1 MKKFLFLLVAFIS
14 LAVYAQPIIQDRP
27 AQLQGQL
34 PQVFSPN
41 AAELGKY
48 GKVPVNYFN
57 GLPNITIPLTEV
69 RAKNYTLPVYLSYHA
84 SGNRPENHPG
94 WVGQGWS
101 LHAGGCIN
109 RIIRGVKDELTID
122 EFAEKHRG
130 RPVDL
135 NVDLGYLFR
144 ADNIQSEDWRNY
156 LGEFDDPSF
165 NPDYDCEPDEFQIN
179 IDDISA
185 SFYFTGKNKIKIVS
199 KSDADF
205 TVSYTMDNRRNLGF
219 KVFGRRGVRAY
230 RRFFEFV
237 ITAKDGTKYHFGGNE
252 NSIEYSI
259 TQHNYGNSTSDMY
272 QYTYI
277 ESDLDA
283 VANTWMLTKIE
294 RPDGEEIYF
303 EYIRRESQ
311 IVMTD
316 SHYLEAG
323 YTDIAANYPII
334 GVNTFSSDG
343 GRVNALNNGY
353 SVWIPAANPHPN
365 ISFTILMPTYLESIY
380 CKYGADYANFNTKVS
395 SQLDYDYSPELFYEK
410 IGNMPSWSV
419 IEKNNHTR
427 QLTSISTNHGTA
439 RFQYTSDPNTRLKLN
454 SVSVV
459 ADQCET
465 LRYEMTYNN
474 TPLPRYNSRQ
484 TDAWGYYNTR
494 TPYSFCPFETFS
506 QRRMGVDSNLLQ
518 AEMLIQ
524 IKYPTGGRTEFE
536 YEPHDFSKVATQFP
550 FAVNS
555 QSGYAGGLRIK
566 KIIDYPATGKPEER
580 IFTYRDSEGRSSG
593 ILSGIPI
600 FYVEGQQ
607 DFRWGKITS
616 IEKLLDKINK
626 FIPRVWNYIYF
637 SEHTLNQLSDT
648 DGSHV
653 TYSKVVESIPG
664 TGRTEYYYSN
674 HDTEEMK
681 CRDYRPQ
688 IKENF
693 EEKVIQ
699 NPFNSLA
706 LSRGLLLKKI
716 VLDEDGK
723 TVMIEKNSYAQDLED
738 FLWSISQ
745 FEHFSIYDF
754 HRRSYTQIFTF
765 HPALIRKEVTEY
777 PTEPNGSPHVVTTTY
792 TYNSNRKVTSIEES
806 SGTERYGQHIYYPS
820 DRRGMTYEGML
831 SQGMS
836 GVPVGIVK
844 THNGKVVDAQELTYG
859 KVSVDRG
866 GTFDD
871 ISFMPSKLYSLKT
884 DASITES
891 TYGNSP
897 FSYLDPKPDVE
908 YLKYNG
914 RGDLLGKRTAG
925 GVYTAYVWNEAGNNP
940 SCIAPNV
947 RSQITENKDVPG
959 TKTYKL
965 RFTDQVVDEF
975 EFDTFDSSTI
985 EIDLEEGSR
994 YNLYYG
1000 ILIDDI
1006 QTGVVAFGFEE
1017 EPMSQAWIQI
1027 SSQYTQSARVTIP
1040 GGHHKIK
1047 ILKYRGSKKGNAPD
1061 YSAGRLTVDYYYAKA
1076 VTSGVDDIVRYIDFE
1091 STGGNA
1097 EGFHSGHGHK
1107 GSYTI
1112 SQTVPS
1118 DRKYI
1123 LDYMKKGTGKWSYYR
1138 QSFTG
1143 SATIG
1148 SSSTIIDN
1156 VRIYPEG
1163 ADMKS
1168 YTWDDNNNL
1177 LSKTDASGRTESYEY
1192 DGMNRLVS
1200 VSDLNGNKL
1209 SSYEYLLASKAG
1221 ADTLSR
1227 RDSNYVKTISY
1238 NNAAGSSYNTTLKWY
1253 DGLGRESGSQMLSY
1267 YGTTDVSTDIE
1278 YDALGREWKRYLPVP
1293 DDQRGE
1299 GVTTVYGETRP
1310 YEETVYEAS
1319 PLSRVSRSYGAGAAW
1334 RTADKYTGYTYTTN
1348 GSGAGL
1354 SCYRFELTYSGSSSL
1369 DGQIRNLGLWSA
1381 GSLTVVKVKD
1391 EDGREAYEF
1400 KDLAGNTV
1408 LNRKVDGNGY
1418 LDTYMIYDV
1427 KGRLVAVLPPML
1439 SPTVAGATTTSLSS
1453 QSVRNYG
1460 YLYRYD
1466 GRNRCIAKK
1475 LPGAGW
1481 TYMVYDAADRLVFSQ
1496 DAEQRK
1502 DGRWSFT
1509 LADILGRDC
1518 VSGICYNV
1526 INVFGT
1532 PYDSKNIVVE
1542 KSYGGTGSLMGYS
1555 VTGVS
1560 LTNPTVLSA
1569 NYYDDYDFITSS
1581 SVPSAVRTKLQYAAG
1596 PSGYSG
1602 TKWNNAAGSLTG
1614 SASRIL
1620 GEDPTNDY
1628 IWSSVYYNGKCN
1640 AIQSR
1645 STRQDGGVDITNT
1658 VYTFTGK
1665 PSKVRVDHNSGN
1677 GDSLV
1682 EEYQYTYDK
1691 WDRSKVVKHR
1701 IDESETWTTVSD
1713 ILYDK
1718 VGRLSS
1724 DRRNGVAALKR
1735 TQTYNTRSWV
1745 KKLTGP
1751 GFTETLYYETSRSG
1765 NTPQWGGNISTVTWT
1780 GQDGSVTNT
1789 DNYVYDPLSRLK
1801 SAISKAGSTVNYSET
1816 YSYDNHGNMLSYSH
1830 TGLDGNETMSM
1841 THDGNRL
1848 TGVNSSVGGN
1858 STVTY
1863 DEIGRM
1869 KSSGA
1874 DNVSE
1879 TRYNAIG
1886 FPAYISLRKGGY
1898 VQNTYTAGG
1907 TRLSSRRTDGN
1918 NAVTVM
1924 SYEGNEIYENGN
1936 LKMVLFSGGYVD
1948 YSTGT
1953 PEYRWYTV
1961 DHLGSVRAVADAE
1974 GNVITSYAYR
1984 PYGQEFAAN
1993 REGTAGAP
2001 KATIAS
2007 GNPAQQ
2013 RPGLVAPTVNY
2024 TVAEGP
2030 DWQPFRFGGK
2040 ENLERVGLD
2049 LYDFGARMYS
2059 PTTMRWTTMD
2069 PLCEKYYSI
2078 SPYAYCSCD
2087 PINRFDVGGKW
2098 DVKVHLYSDRAK
2110 YGYGVAVV
2118 TDRTGKEVYRFK
2130 VRAEG
2135 VKGRDRMKVGAD
2147 TPLGVYDVPDQTPW
2161 LTGGSRKSYGPNPR
2175 LNMQGES
2182 GEIVESGRSAI
2193 RIHGGRQEVQ
2203 TEDGEYVKV
2212 SSPELKKTYG
2222 CLRAYDSDVLEF
2234 KTIVDNLQESDS
2246 EEYPGKVYITD
2257 DLQKVLGNDNG
2268 NYVELYEIYVVPEQ
2282 SVDWTTNFLGYLYFW
2297 NMEHNN

>member
-1 MKKFLFLLVAFIS
+1 MKKILFLLLSCIS
-14 LAVYAQPIIQDRP
+14 IYGFAQALELP
-27 AQLQGQL
+27 QLSNVL
-34 PQVFSPN
+34 PQVFSPD

-48 GKVPVNYFN
+48 GRIPVNYFN

-69 RAKNYTLPVYLSYHA
+69 HAKNYTLPVYLSYHA
-84 SGNRPENHPG
+84 SGNKPDHHPG

-109 RIIRGVKDELTID
+109 RIINGMKDETLELETSTPGTLGLLFDPGYLYHASSIQEKDWNNKTVID
-122 EFAEKHRG
+122 QYRRG
-130 RPVDL
+130 FDYDR
-135 NVDLGYLFR
+135 DLG
-144 ADNIQSEDWRNY
+144 ADDANNY
-156 LGEFDDPSF
+156 YC
-165 NPDYDCEPDEFQIN
+165 DYEPDEFQIN
-179 IDDISA
+179 IDDIHA
-185 SFYFTGKNKIKIVS
+185 SFYFIGDGKIKIVS
-199 KSDADF
+199 KSGDNF
-205 TVSYTMDNRRNLGF
+205 SVSYTMNRELS
-219 KVFGRRGVRAY
+219 GVPIKDFQY
-230 RRFFEFV
+230 EGNNIILYNTFYEFIV
-237 ITAKDGTKYHFGGNE
+237 TKDDGTKYYFGGQE
-252 NSIEYSI
+252 DAIEYSMI
-259 TQHNYGNSTSDMY
+259 AYGVISGLL
-272 QYTYI
+272 
-277 ESDLDA
+277 DLKA
-283 VANTWMLTKIE
+283 TANTWMLTKIE
-294 RPDGEEIYF
+294 MPDGEEIYF
-303 EYIRRESQ
+303 NYRRDGVPIVVIDYEHYGYAIANNIVGSHLDKPGSTFGES
-311 IVMTD
+311 VD
-316 SHYLEAG
+316 FEFLL
-323 YTDIAANYPII
+323 P
-334 GVNTFSSDG
+334 
-343 GRVNALNNGY
+343 
-353 SVWIPAANPHPN
+353 
-365 ISFTILMPTYLESIY
+365 SFLESVR
-380 CKYGADYANFNTKVS
+380 CKYGRDSLVFNTSKS
-395 SQLDYDYSPELFYEK
+395 IQKKYDYTNDEFRKRIGDITSKIKKMDYYPQLDEINTGREGIHF
-410 IGNMPSWSV
+410 N
-419 IEKNNHTR
+419 
-427 QLTSISTNHGTA
+427 
-439 RFQYTSDPNTRLKLN
+439 YTSDPETRLKLN
-454 SVSVV
+454 SVSVISNHGEE
-459 ADQCET
+459 Q
-465 LRYEMTYNN
+465 RYEMNYDG
-474 TPLPRYNSRQ
+474 TPLPEYNSRK
-484 TDAWGYYNTR
+484 TDPWGYYNSAQK
-494 TPYSFCPFETFS
+494 YSIYPLGTLY
-506 QRRMGVDSNLLQ
+506 QRRNIVNKKLLQ
-518 AEMLIQ
+518 AEMLTK
-524 IKYPTGGRTEFE
+524 IKYPTGGWTEFE
-536 YEPHDFSKVATQFP
+536 YEPNDYGRIATQYP
-550 FAVNS
+550 FSVIDS
-555 QSGYAGGLRIK
+555 TGQAGGLRISTIK
-566 KIIDYPATGKPEER
+566 DYSSEGHFEER
-580 IFTYRDSEGRSSG
+580 VFSYETSDGISSG

-600 FYVEGQQ
+600 YYVSEKQSIARKLGHCFSFEDIISHLAHWDEFDNYTGYHYVE
-607 DFRWGKITS
+607 
-616 IEKLLDKINK
+616 
-626 FIPRVWNYIYF
+626 F
-637 SEHTLNQLSDT
+637 SETPINQLSDT
-648 DGSHV
+648 DGNHV
-653 TYSKVVESIPG
+653 TYTMVTETIPG
-664 TGRTEYYYSN
+664 VGKTIYNYSN
-674 HDTEEMK
+674 HDTKGMQCMDQMPTILHESFDE
-681 CRDYRPQ
+681 R
-688 IKENF
+688 
-693 EEKVIQ
+693 VIN
-699 NPFNSLA
+699 NPFTSLT
-706 LSRGLLLKKI
+706 LSRGLLLKKSSFDI
-716 VLDEDGK
+716 DGNP
-723 TVMIEKNSYAQDLED
+723 VMEERYSYAQDLTQC
-738 FLWSISQ
+738 LYSMSQ
-745 FEHFSIYDF
+745 YIHFFNLGSS
-754 HRRSYTQIFTF
+754 RRSLSKIYTYY
-765 HPALIRKEVTEY
+765 PALTSKTVTEY

-792 TYNSNRKVTSIEES
+792 TYNSNRKLTSIEET
-806 SGTERYGQHIYYPS
+806 SGTERYGQHFYYPS
-820 DRRGMTYEGML
+820 DRGGMTYEGMI

-836 GVPVGIVK
+836 GIPVGIAK
-844 THNGKVVDAQELTYG
+844 TYNGKVVDAQELTYG

-871 ISFMPSKLYSLKT
+871 ISFMPLELYSLKT
-884 DASITES
+884 DASVTEVS
-891 TYGNSP
+891 YGNFP

-908 YLKYNG
+908 YIKYNG
-914 RGDLLGKRTAG
+914 HGDLLGKRTADG
-925 GVYTAYVWNEAGNNP
+925 GYTAYGWNESGNNP
-940 SCIAPNV
+940 SFIAPNV
-947 RSQITENKDVPG
+947 RTPIAKEKDIPNTE
-959 TKTYKL
+959 TYTL
-965 RFTDQVVDEF
+965 RFTDQLIDEF
-975 EFDTFDSSTI
+975 EFDTIESSTVEFYI
-985 EIDLEEGSR
+985 GNR
-994 YNLYYG
+994 QHYNLYYG
-1000 ILIDDI
+1000 ITIDGI
-1006 QTGVVAFGFEE
+1006 QTGVVSFGFMEN
-1017 EPMSQAWIQI
+1017 PMPQSWIQI
-1027 SSQYTQSARVTIP
+1027 GSQYTQSARVTIP
-1040 GGHHKIK
+1040 GGHHKVR
-1047 ILKYRGSKKGNAPD
+1047 ILKFDGRKEGNVPD
-1061 YSAGRLTVDYYYAKA
+1061 YPAGNLTVRYNKTTV
-1076 VTSGVDDIVRYIDFE
+1076 VTSGVEDIVKYIDFE

-1097 EGFHSGHGHK
+1097 EGFHSDHGHK

-1118 DRKYI
+1118 DRKYV

-1148 SSSTIIDN
+1148 SASTIIDN
-1156 VRIYPEG
+1156 VRIYPED

-1177 LSKTDASGRTESYEY
+1177 LSMTDASGRTVSYEY
-1192 DGMNRLVS
+1192 DGMDRLVS
-1200 VSDLNGNKL
+1200 VSDLNGNKM
-1209 SSYEYLLASKAG
+1209 SSYEYLLASMDGAG
-1221 ADTLSR
+1221 TLSR

-1267 YGTTDVSTDIE
+1267 YGSLDVSTDIE

-1319 PLSRVSRSYGAGAAW
+1319 PLGRVSRSYGAGAAW

-1369 DGQIRNLGLWSA
+1369 DGQIRNMGLWSA
-1381 GSLTVVKVKD
+1381 GSLTVVKVRD

-1400 KDLAGNTV
+1400 KDIAGNTV
-1408 LNRKVDGNGY
+1408 LNRKVDENGY

-1439 SPTVAGATTTSLSS
+1439 SPTVAGATTTALSS

-1481 TYMVYDAADRLVFSQ
+1481 TYMVYDAGDRLVFSQ

-1526 INVFGT
+1526 IDVFGS

-1542 KSYGGTGSLMGYS
+1542 KSYGETGSLMGYS

-1569 NYYDDYDFITSS
+1569 NYYDDYDFITSP
-1581 SVPSAVRTKLQYAAG
+1581 SVPSAVRTKLQYAVG

-1628 IWSSVYYNGKCN
+1628 IWSSVYYNGKGN

-1645 STRQDGGVDITNT
+1645 STRQDGGVDINNT

-1665 PSKVRVDHNSGN
+1665 PSKVRVDHNRGT
-1677 GDSLV
+1677 GGAIV

-1701 IDESETWTTVSD
+1701 INESETWTTVSD

-1735 TQTYNTRSWV
+1735 TLTYNPRSWV

-1780 GQDGSVTNT
+1780 GQDASVTNT

-1816 YSYDNHGNMLSYSH
+1816 YSYDKHGNILSYSH

-1848 TGVNSSVGGN
+1848 TGVNSSVSGN

-1886 FPAYISLRKGGY
+1886 FPAYISLREGGY

-1907 TRLSSRRTDGN
+1907 ARLSSRRTDGN
-1918 NAVTVM
+1918 NVVTVM

-1936 LKMVLFSGGYVD
+1936 LRMLLFTGGYVD

-1953 PEYRWYTV
+1953 PEYLWYTV
-1961 DHLGSVRAVADAE
+1961 DHLGSVRAVADAS
-1974 GNVITSYAYR
+1974 GNVVASYAYR

-2059 PTTMRWTTMD
+2059 PSNMRWMTMD
-2069 PLCEKYYSI
+2069 PLAEKYYHI
-2078 SPYAYCSCD
+2078 SPYVYCNSNPVNLVDPDGKQWYLCTDKDGNLKYVYCEGEMSIKEMQEYKNIEYVGLTHTDEKSNTYYSLFGNEVPIKDENGSELNSKLYKHVDRLIISAYGGDEPNGIGSENFYIGVKPGTRIPFEYNGAD
-2087 PINRFDVGGKW
+2087 FKSKSGDGDYFSFDNDRNSQGKIHELLNFKRGERSIGSRSGLKGFGPGYFLW
-2098 DVKVHLYSDRAK
+2098 RKSKYSDSDIMIITYNEENAK
-2110 YGYGVAVV
+2110 KFSKARDNV
-2118 TDRTGKEVYRFK
+2118 FK
-2130 VRAEG
+2130 KR
-2135 VKGRDRMKVGAD
+2135 
-2147 TPLGVYDVPDQTPW
+2147 
-2161 LTGGSRKSYGPNPR
+2161 
-2175 LNMQGES
+2175 
-2182 GEIVESGRSAI
+2182 
-2193 RIHGGRQEVQ
+2193 
-2203 TEDGEYVKV
+2203 
-2212 SSPELKKTYG
+2212 
-2222 CLRAYDSDVLEF
+2222 
-2234 KTIVDNLQESDS
+2234 
-2246 EEYPGKVYITD
+2246 
-2257 DLQKVLGNDNG
+2257 
-2268 NYVELYEIYVVPEQ
+2268 
-2282 SVDWTTNFLGYLYFW
+2282 
-2297 NMEHNN
+2297 